1 MARTR
6 KCDECRKDCVKS
18 TMFVVED
25 FDRNYNV
32 KINYYCNEE
41 CSKAKEKRKKLIK
54 EINDLFEYILEM
66 PVRTNMY
73 FNKLYKDILNHYGYD
88 VIYSFL
94 YNEQNELCML
104 LNKEFNTPNVKIKYF
119 FAIMQN
125 NIDKYKEVVERETIV
140 ESKVEDVYEIKN
152 RGNARKQKKRSIFD
166 I

>member
-1 MARTR
+1 M
-6 KCDECRKDCVKS
+6 S
-18 TMFVVED
+18 
-25 FDRNYNV
+25 
-32 KINYYCNEE
+32 
-41 CSKAKEKRKKLIK
+41 
-54 EINDLFEYILEM
+54 
-66 PVRTNMY
+66 VRTNIY

-140 ESKVEDVYEIKN
+140 ESKIEDAYEIKT
-152 RGNARKQKKRSIFD
+152 RGRIKKQKKRSIFD